1 MRHRALYAA
10 FDRVPSA
17 KGAAIHIAHAVR
29 ALERAAGNTLLA
41 CVADGRL
48 PEGEREGGVE
58 VLRLGAGAPDLV
70 ERVRLFRRSLA
81 AVLEAQRGSLRV
93 CHFRDPW
100 SGIPI
105 LDAYGK
111 GQGGKGQG
119 GKGQGGRVATV
130 YEVNGL
136 PSIER
141 PYRFPSI
148 SARTLDRI
156 RAMERRCLAEADH
169 ILTPSATLAQNLAR
183 ICADMGVAPARIT
196 VIPNGADLPSQAMR
210 RPRGAPTRYF
220 LYFGALQPWQG
231 VGAAIAALPRIADL
245 GIPLV
250 ICSSQPPAIGR
261 ALQARARRLGV
272 ERSVHWRH
280 ELTREALAPWIAHA
294 VASLAPLTE
303 TPRNLEQGCCPLKIL
318 ESMAAGTPVIASD
331 LAPVRE
337 LIAHGEHGLLVR
349 AGRPELLGRAMRAL
363 ADEPAAREAMG
374 RRARRRMR
382 RHYTWAGIE
391 RQLERW
397 YRGEVLKRGSDKRKG
412 ASWRKSQAATN

>member
-17 KGAAIHIAHAVR
+17 KGAAIHIAHAVQ

-70 ERVRLFRRSLA
+70 ERVRAYRRALA
-81 AVLEAQRGSLRV
+81 NVLEAQRGSLRV

-105 LDAYGK
+105 LEARGSARY
-111 GQGGKGQG
+111 
-119 GKGQGGRVATV
+119 ATV

-136 PSIER
+136 PSIEM
-141 PYRFPSI
+141 PYRFPAI
-148 SARTLDRI
+148 AARTLDRI
-156 RAMERRCLAEADH
+156 REMERRCLAEADY
-169 ILTPSATLAQNLAR
+169 ILTPSATLAQNLSR
-183 ICADMGVAPARIT
+183 MCAGLGVTPARIT
-196 VIPNGADLPSQAMR
+196 VIPNGADIPSATMR
-210 RPRGAPTRYF
+210 RPEGAPKRYF

-245 GIPLV
+245 GIALV
-250 ICSSQPPAIGR
+250 ICSSQPPSIGR
-261 ALQARARRLGV
+261 ALMARAKRLGV
-272 ERSVHWRH
+272 EASVHWRH

-337 LIAHGEHGLLVR
+337 LVAHGEHGLLVR

-391 RQLERW
+391 RRLEHW
-397 YRGEVLKRGSDKRKG
+397 YRGEVLGERGK
-412 ASWRKSQAATN
+412 SWRKPEARTN

>member
-48 PEGEREGGVE
+48 PDGEREGGVE

-70 ERVRLFRRSLA
+70 ERVRRFRRSLG
-81 AVLEAQRGSLRV
+81 AVIEAQRGSLRI

-100 SGIPI
+100 SGVPI
-105 LDAYGK
+105 LDARRGSH
-111 GQGGKGQG
+111 GF
-119 GKGQGGRVATV
+119 ATV

-136 PSIER
+136 PSIEM
-141 PYRFPSI
+141 PYRFPAI
-148 SARTLDRI
+148 AARTLDRI
-156 RAMERRCLAEADH
+156 RAMEARCLAEADH
-169 ILTPSATLAQNLAR
+169 ILTPSATLAQNLSR
-183 ICADMGVAPARIT
+183 MGVAPARIT
-196 VIPNGADLPSQAMR
+196 VIPNGADLPSRSALP
-210 RPRGAPTRYF
+210 RPKSAPARYF

-250 ICSSQPPAIGR
+250 VCSSQPPAIGL
-261 ALQARARRLGV
+261 ALKARARRLGV
-272 ERSVHWRH
+272 ERSVRWRH

-337 LIAHGEHGLLVR
+337 LVAHGEHGLLVR

-363 ADEPAAREAMG
+363 ADDPAARDAMG
-374 RRARRRMR
+374 RRAHRRMR

-391 RQLERW
+391 RRLERW
-397 YRGEVLKRGSDKRKG
+397 YRGEVLGKKVQGKG
-412 ASWRKSQAATN
+412 GCHG

>member
-17 KGAAIHIAHAVR
+17 KGAAIHIAHAVQ
-29 ALERAAGNTLLA
+29 ALQRAAGSTLLA

-70 ERVRLFRRSLA
+70 ERVRAYRRALS
-81 AVLEAQRGSLRV
+81 AVLGAQRGSLRI

-100 SGIPI
+100 SGIPV
-105 LDAYGK
+105 LEAR
-111 GQGGKGQG
+111 
-119 GKGQGGRVATV
+119 GRWRTRFATV

-136 PSIER
+136 PSIEM
-141 PYRFPSI
+141 PYRFPAI
-148 SARTLDRI
+148 AARTLERI
-156 RAMERRCLAEADH
+156 RAMEQRCLAEADH
-169 ILTPSATLAQNLAR
+169 ILTPSATLAQNLSR
-183 ICADMGVAPARIT
+183 MGVAPARIT
-196 VIPNGADLPSQAMR
+196 VIPNGADLPA
-210 RPRGAPTRYF
+210 RGAPPRPKGAPARYF

-250 ICSSQPPAIGR
+250 ICSSQPPSIGR

-272 ERSVHWRH
+272 EASVHWRH

-303 TPRNLEQGCCPLKIL
+303 TPRNLAQGCCPLKIL

-337 LIAHGEHGLLVR
+337 LVAHGEHGLLVR

-363 ADEPAAREAMG
+363 ADEPAARAAMG
-374 RRARRRMR
+374 RRARRRMQ

-391 RQLERW
+391 QRLERW
-397 YRGEVLKRGSDKRKG
+397 YRGEVLGQGGTTWPMAG
-412 ASWRKSQAATN
+412 ARTN

>member
-81 AVLEAQRGSLRV
+81 AVLEAQRGSLRI

-111 GQGGKGQG
+111 GQGGC
-119 GKGQGGRVATV
+119 VATV

-136 PSIER
+136 PSIEM
-141 PYRFPSI
+141 PYRFPAI
-148 SARTLDRI
+148 AARTLERI
-156 RAMERRCLAEADH
+156 REMERRCLAEADF
-169 ILTPSATLAQNLAR
+169 ILTPSATLARNLER
-183 ICADMGVAPARIT
+183 MGVAPERIT
-196 VIPNGADLPSQAMR
+196 VIPNGADLAPPAPR
-210 RPRGAPTRYF
+210 RPRGAPARYF

-294 VASLAPLTE
+294 VASVAPLTE

-337 LIAHGEHGLLVR
+337 LVAHGEHGLLVR

-391 RQLERW
+391 RRLERW
-397 YRGEVLKRGSDKRKG
+397 YRGEVLGEKG
-412 ASWRKSQAATN
+412 ASWRKSRAATN

>member
-17 KGAAIHIAHAVR
+17 KGAAMHIAHAVR
-29 ALERAAGNTLLA
+29 ALERVAGNTLLA

-48 PEGEREGGVE
+48 PEGEREGRVE

-70 ERVRLFRRSLA
+70 ERVRAYRRALA
-81 AVLEAQRGSLRV
+81 SVLEAQRATLRV
-93 CHFRDPW
+93 CQFRDPW

-105 LDAYGK
+105 LDAS
-111 GQGGKGQG
+111 GQR
-119 GKGQGGRVATV
+119 GRGRGVATV

-136 PSIER
+136 PSIEM
-141 PYRFPSI
+141 PYRFPAI
-148 SARTLDRI
+148 SARTLERI
-156 RAMERRCLAEADH
+156 RAMEQRCLAEADYL
-169 ILTPSATLAQNLAR
+169 LTPSATLARNLER
-183 ICADMGVAPARIT
+183 LGVDRRRIT
-196 VIPNGADLPSQAMR
+196 VIPNGADPAPRAGGR
-210 RPRGAPTRYF
+210 RPSGAPARYF

-245 GIPLV
+245 GIALV
-250 ICSSQPPAIGR
+250 ICSSQPASIGR
-261 ALQARARRLGV
+261 ALKARARRLGV
-272 ERSVHWRH
+272 EGSVHWRH
-280 ELTREALAPWIAHA
+280 ELTREELAPWIAHA
-294 VASLAPLTE
+294 VASVAPLTE

-337 LIAHGEHGLLVR
+337 LVAHGEHGLLVR

-363 ADEPAAREAMG
+363 ADEPALRAAMG
-374 RRARRRMR
+374 RRARARMR

-391 RQLERW
+391 QRLERW
-397 YRGEVLKRGSDKRKG
+397 YRGEVLAQRGK
-412 ASWRKSQAATN
+412 SWRTLQAATN

>member
-1 MRHRALYAA
+1 MRHSALYAA

-17 KGAAIHIAHAVR
+17 KGASMHIAHAVR

-58 VLRLGAGAPDLV
+58 VMRLGAGAADLV
-70 ERVRLFRRSLA
+70 ERVRAFRRSLA
-81 AVLEAQRGSLRV
+81 ALLEAQRESLRV

-105 LDAYGK
+105 LNARA
-111 GQGGKGQG
+111 
-119 GKGQGGRVATV
+119 GGRTRFATV

-136 PSIER
+136 PSIEM
-141 PYRFPSI
+141 PYRFPGVA
-148 SARTLDRI
+148 ARTLERI
-156 RAMERRCLAEADH
+156 AAMERRCLAEADH
-169 ILTPSATLAQNLAR
+169 ILTPSATLASNLER
-183 ICADMGVAPARIT
+183 LGVASARIT
-196 VIPNGADLPSQAMR
+196 VIPNGADLPPAAPG
-210 RPRGAPTRYF
+210 RPRGAPKRYF

-245 GIPLV
+245 GIALV
-250 ICSSQPPAIGR
+250 ICSSQPASIGR
-261 ALQARARRLGV
+261 ALQARAQRLGV
-272 ERSVHWRH
+272 ARNVHWRH
-280 ELTREALAPWIAHA
+280 ELTREQLAPWIAHA
-294 VASLAPLTE
+294 VASVAPLTE

-337 LIAHGEHGLLVR
+337 LVAHGEHGLLVR

-363 ADEPAAREAMG
+363 ADDPAARAAMG
-374 RRARRRMR
+374 RRARSRMR

-391 RQLERW
+391 RRLERW
-397 YRGEVLKRGSDKRKG
+397 YRDAVLKNGGS
-412 ASWRKSQAATN
+412 AWPIT

>member
-1 MRHRALYAA
+1 MQHSALYAA

-17 KGAAIHIAHAVR
+17 KGAAIHIAHAVQ

-58 VLRLGAGAPDLV
+58 VMRLGAGAPDLV
-70 ERVRLFRRSLA
+70 ERVRAYRRSLA
-81 AVLEAQRGSLRV
+81 ALLEAQRETLRV
-93 CHFRDPW
+93 CQFRDPW

-105 LDAYGK
+105 LDARAGA
-111 GQGGKGQG
+111 
-119 GKGQGGRVATV
+119 RTRFATV

-136 PSIER
+136 PSIEM
-141 PYRFPSI
+141 PYRFPAI
-148 SARTLDRI
+148 AARTLERI
-156 RAMERRCLAEADH
+156 AAMERRCLAEADH
-169 ILTPSATLAQNLAR
+169 ILTPSATLARNLER
-183 ICADMGVAPARIT
+183 ICTDMGVSRERIT
-196 VIPNGADLPSQAMR
+196 VIPNGADLPPAALR
-210 RPRGAPTRYF
+210 RPRGAPQRYF

-245 GIPLV
+245 GIALV
-250 ICSSQPPAIGR
+250 ICSSQPAAIGR
-261 ALQARARRLGV
+261 ALQARAQRLGV
-272 ERSVHWRH
+272 AKYVHWRH
-280 ELTREALAPWIAHA
+280 ELTREQLAPWIAHA

-337 LIAHGEHGLLVR
+337 LVAHGEHGLLVR

-363 ADEPAAREAMG
+363 ADEPATRAAMG
-374 RRARRRMR
+374 RRARTRIR

-391 RQLERW
+391 QRLERW
-397 YRGEVLKRGSDKRKG
+397 YRGNVLGVPGKKGS
-412 ASWRKSQAATN
+412 AWPISQARTS

>member
-1 MRHRALYAA
+1 MHHRALYAA

-81 AVLEAQRGSLRV
+81 AVLEAQRGSLRI

-111 GQGGKGQG
+111 GQGG
-119 GKGQGGRVATV
+119 RVATV

-136 PSIER
+136 PSIEM
-141 PYRFPSI
+141 PYRFPAI
-148 SARTLDRI
+148 AARTLERI
-156 RAMERRCLAEADH
+156 REMERRCLAEADF
-169 ILTPSATLAQNLAR
+169 ILTPSATLARNLER
-183 ICADMGVAPARIT
+183 MGVAPERIT
-196 VIPNGADLPSQAMR
+196 VIPNGADLAPPAPR
-210 RPRGAPTRYF
+210 RPRGAPARYF

-231 VGAAIAALPRIADL
+231 VGAAIAALPRVADL

-337 LIAHGEHGLLVR
+337 LVTHGEHGLLVR
-349 AGRPELLGRAMRAL
+349 PGRPEFLARAMRAL

-374 RRARRRMR
+374 RRARRRMQ
-382 RHYTWAGIE
+382 RHYTWSGIE
-391 RQLERW
+391 QRLERW
-397 YRGEVLKRGSDKRKG
+397 YRGDVLGKRGD
-412 ASWRKSQAATN
+412 SWAKTQARTS

>member
-17 KGAAIHIAHAVR
+17 KGAAIHIAHAVQ
-29 ALERAAGNTLLA
+29 ALARVAGNTLLA

-70 ERVRLFRRSLA
+70 ERVRAYRRALA
-81 AVLEAQRGSLRV
+81 KVLEAQRGSLRI

-105 LDAYGK
+105 LDACGQGK
-111 GQGGKGQG
+111 G
-119 GKGQGGRVATV
+119 GRGRYATV

-136 PSIER
+136 PSIEM

-148 SARTLDRI
+148 AARTLDRI
-156 RAMERRCLAEADH
+156 REMERRCLAEADH
-169 ILTPSATLAQNLAR
+169 ILTPSATLARNLER
-183 ICADMGVAPARIT
+183 ICAGMGVTPGRIT
-196 VIPNGADLPSQAMR
+196 VIPNGADMPSAAVR
-210 RPRGAPTRYF
+210 RPEGAPRRYF

-261 ALQARARRLGV
+261 ALMARARRLGV
-272 ERSVHWRH
+272 AASVHWRH

-337 LIAHGEHGLLVR
+337 LVAHGEHGLLVR

-363 ADEPAAREAMG
+363 ADEPAARDAMG

-382 RHYTWAGIE
+382 RHYTWTGIE

-397 YRGEVLKRGSDKRKG
+397 YRGEVLGERGK
-412 ASWRKSQAATN
+412 SWRKAEARTN

>member
-1 MRHRALYAA
+1 MRHRAVYAA

-29 ALERAAGNTLLA
+29 ALGRAAGNTLLA

-48 PEGEREGGVE
+48 PEGEREGNVE

-81 AVLEAQRGSLRV
+81 AVLEAQRGSLRI
-93 CHFRDPW
+93 CHFRDPL

-105 LDAYGK
+105 LEAGGRGK
-111 GQGGKGQG
+111 GGAW
-119 GKGQGGRVATV
+119 RTV

-136 PSIER
+136 PSIEM

-148 SARTLDRI
+148 PARTLDRI

-169 ILTPSATLAQNLAR
+169 ILTPSATLARNLAR
-183 ICADMGVAPARIT
+183 ICAGMGVAPARIT
-196 VIPNGADLPSQAMR
+196 VIPNGADLPSQSMR
-210 RPRGAPTRYF
+210 RPAGAPKRYF

-261 ALQARARRLGV
+261 ALMARAGRLGV

-280 ELTREALAPWIAHA
+280 ELTREALAPWIVHA
-294 VASLAPLTE
+294 VASVAPLTE

-337 LIAHGEHGLLVR
+337 LVAHGEHGLLVR

-374 RRARRRMR
+374 RRARQRMR
-382 RHYTWAGIE
+382 RHYTWSGIE
-391 RQLERW
+391 RRLERW
-397 YRGEVLKRGSDKRKG
+397 YRGEVLGEKG

>member
-1 MRHRALYAA
+1 MLHRALYAA

-48 PEGEREGGVE
+48 PEGEHEGGIE
-58 VLRLGAGAPDLV
+58 VMRLGAGAPDLV
-70 ERVRLFRRSLA
+70 ERVRAYRRGLA
-81 AVLEAQRGSLRV
+81 AVLEARRGSLRV

-105 LDAYGK
+105 LEAH
-111 GQGGKGQG
+111 GQR
-119 GKGQGGRVATV
+119 GRFATV

-136 PSIER
+136 PSIEM
-141 PYRFPSI
+141 PYRFPAI
-148 SARTLDRI
+148 AARTLERI
-156 RAMERRCLAEADH
+156 RAMEQRCLAEADH
-169 ILTPSATLAQNLAR
+169 ILTPSATLARNLER
-183 ICADMGVAPARIT
+183 ICAGMGVAPARIT
-196 VIPNGADLPSQAMR
+196 VIPNGADRLKAGG
-210 RPRGAPTRYF
+210 RPHDAPRRYF

-245 GIPLV
+245 GIALV

-261 ALQARARRLGV
+261 ALMARARRLGV
-272 ERSVHWRH
+272 AGRVHWRH
-280 ELTREALAPWIAHA
+280 ELSREELAPWIAHA

-337 LIAHGEHGLLVR
+337 LVAHGEHGLLVR

-363 ADEPAAREAMG
+363 ADDPAARDAMG
-374 RRARRRMR
+374 RRARERMR
-382 RHYTWAGIE
+382 RDYTWAGIE
-391 RQLERW
+391 QRLERW
-397 YRGEVLKRGSDKRKG
+397 YRREVLGTRRP
-412 ASWRKSQAATN
+412 SWRMSPAPTN

>member
-1 MRHRALYAA
+1 MRHRAVYAA

-41 CVADGRL
+41 CVADGKL
-48 PEGEREGGVE
+48 PEGEREGGIE
-58 VLRLGAGAPDLV
+58 VMRLGAGASDLV
-70 ERVRLFRRSLA
+70 DRVRAYRRALA
-81 AVLEAQRGSLRV
+81 HVLEAQRGSLRV
-93 CHFRDPW
+93 CNFRDPW

-105 LDAYGK
+105 LDAHLRN
-111 GQGGKGQG
+111 GGA
-119 GKGQGGRVATV
+119 RFSTV

-136 PSIER
+136 PSIEM
-141 PYRFPSI
+141 PYRFPAI
-148 SARTLDRI
+148 AARTLERI
-156 RAMERRCLAEADH
+156 RDMERRCLAEADH
-169 ILTPSATLAQNLAR
+169 ILTPSTTLAGNLAR
-183 ICADMGVAPARIT
+183 MGVAPVRIT
-196 VIPNGADLPSQAMR
+196 VIPNGADLPPAR
-210 RPRGAPTRYF
+210 RGRPANALARPADAPARYF

-231 VGAAIAALPRIADL
+231 VGAAIAALPRLADL
-245 GIPLV
+245 DIALV

-261 ALQARARRLGV
+261 ALMARARRLGV
-272 ERSVHWRH
+272 ADRVRWRH

-337 LIAHGEHGLLVR
+337 LVTHGKHGLLVR
-349 AGRPELLGRAMRAL
+349 PGRPELLGRAMRTL

-374 RRARRRMR
+374 RRARAHMH
-382 RHYTWAGIE
+382 RHYTWSGIE
-391 RQLERW
+391 RRLERW
-397 YRGEVLKRGSDKRKG
+397 YRSEVLGERGDSWPKTQ
-412 ASWRKSQAATN
+412 ASTN

>member
-1 MRHRALYAA
+1 MRHSALYAS

-58 VLRLGAGAPDLV
+58 VMRLGAGAPDLV
-70 ERVRLFRRSLA
+70 ERVRRYRLA
-81 AVLEAQRGSLRV
+81 LGNVLEAQRATLRI

-105 LDAYGK
+105 LNARRRGPGD
-111 GQGGKGQG
+111 
-119 GKGQGGRVATV
+119 GGRARFSTV

-136 PSIER
+136 PSIEM
-141 PYRFPSI
+141 PYRFPAI

-156 RAMERRCLAEADH
+156 RAMEQRCLAEADH
-169 ILTPSATLAQNLAR
+169 ILTPSATLAGNLAR
-183 ICADMGVAPARIT
+183 ICAGMGVTPARIT
-196 VIPNGADLPSQAMR
+196 VIPNGADMPSATLR
-210 RPRGAPTRYF
+210 RPKAAPKRYF

-272 ERSVHWRH
+272 EKSVHWRH

-337 LIAHGEHGLLVR
+337 LVSHGEHGLLVR
-349 AGRPELLGRAMRAL
+349 AGRPEMLGRAMRAL
-363 ADEPAAREAMG
+363 ADDPVARDAMG

-382 RHYTWAGIE
+382 REYTWDGIE
-391 RQLERW
+391 RRLERW
-397 YRGEVLKRGSDKRKG
+397 YRGEVLQEQRGE
-412 ASWRKSQAATN
+412 SWRMKQARTS

>member
-1 MRHRALYAA
+1 MQHRALYAA
-10 FDRVPSA
+10 FDRVPTA
-17 KGAAIHIAHAVR
+17 KGASIHIAHAVQ

-48 PEGEREGGVE
+48 PECEREGGIE

-70 ERVRLFRRSLA
+70 ERVRLYRRSLA
-81 AVLEAQRGSLRV
+81 AVLEAQRRSLRV

-100 SGIPI
+100 SGIPV
-105 LDAYGK
+105 LDARA
-111 GQGGKGQG
+111 QR
-119 GKGQGGRVATV
+119 GRARYATV

-136 PSIER
+136 PSIEM
-141 PYRFPSI
+141 PYRFPSV
-148 SARTLDRI
+148 SARTLERI

-169 ILTPSATLAQNLAR
+169 ILTPSATLARNLQR
-183 ICADMGVAPARIT
+183 ICADLGVAPGRIT
-196 VIPNGADLPSQAMR
+196 VIPNGADLPPETLR
-210 RPRGAPTRYF
+210 RPRGAPRRYF

-261 ALQARARRLGV
+261 ALMGRAQRLGV

-280 ELTREALAPWIAHA
+280 ELTREELAPWIAHA

-303 TPRNLEQGCCPLKIL
+303 TPRNLAQGCCPLKIL

-337 LIAHGEHGLLVR
+337 LVAHGEHGLLVR

-363 ADEPAAREAMG
+363 ADQPATRAAMG
-374 RRARRRMR
+374 KRARRRMQ

-391 RQLERW
+391 RRLERW
-397 YRGEVLKRGSDKRKG
+397 YRGEVLSERG
-412 ASWRKSQAATN
+412 ATWRRSGERSN

>member
-1 MRHRALYAA
+1 MRHRAVYAA

-48 PEGEREGGVE
+48 PEGEREGGIE
-58 VLRLGAGAPDLV
+58 VMRLGAGAADLV
-70 ERVRLFRRSLA
+70 ERVRAYRRALA
-81 AVLEAQRGSLRV
+81 NVLEAQRGSLRV

-105 LDAYGK
+105 LEARNGA
-111 GQGGKGQG
+111 
-119 GKGQGGRVATV
+119 RSRFATV

-136 PSIER
+136 PSIEM
-141 PYRFPSI
+141 PYRFPAI
-148 SARTLDRI
+148 SARTLERI
-156 RAMERRCLAEADH
+156 RAMEQRCLAESDH
-169 ILTPSATLAQNLAR
+169 ILTPSATLAQNLSR

-196 VIPNGADLPSQAMR
+196 VIPNGADLAPPAPR
-210 RPRGAPTRYF
+210 RPRGAPARYF

-231 VGAAIAALPRIADL
+231 VGAAIAALPRLADL
-245 GIPLV
+245 DIALV

-261 ALQARARRLGV
+261 ALMARARRLGV
-272 ERSVHWRH
+272 ADRVHWRH

-294 VASLAPLTE
+294 VATIAPLTE

-337 LIAHGEHGLLVR
+337 LVTHGEHGLLVR
-349 AGRPELLGRAMRAL
+349 AGKPELLGRAMRAM

-374 RRARRRMR
+374 RRARRLMR
-382 RHYTWAGIE
+382 RHYTWSGIE
-391 RQLERW
+391 QRLERW
-397 YRGEVLKRGSDKRKG
+397 YRGDVLGKRGDAWAKT
-412 ASWRKSQAATN
+412 QAPTS